1 MDPTKL
7 GKDSV
12 STSEFV
18 NFLTQ
23 SELNQLTSLEKYK
36 NDFSLNT
43 FEKDKNLTSLGSL
56 LRNKLEGATTVST
69 ITRSITI
76 VITITKCDTHHIFIL
91 GI

>member
-1 MDPTKL
+1 MDPQKL

-23 SELNQLTSLEKYK
+23 SELNELTSFKKYK
-36 NDFSLNT
+36 NYFSLNT

-56 LRNKLEGATTVST
+56 LRNKLEGATTVSM

-76 VITITKCDTHHIFIL
+76 VTFITITKCS
-91 GI
+91 